1 MDDHKH
7 FRESVL
13 LTIAFVGI
21 LWAIKSWEYA
31 AAADLSYL
39 GIYPRT
45 LKGSIGI
52 LTAPFIHGDV
62 QHLISNSFPLVVLGT
77 GLLFFYRPIALEVFS
92 VIYFATG
99 LWVWAIARPAFHIG
113 ASGLVYGLAAFLFF
127 IGLLRK
133 DARSLAVS
141 LVVVFLYHG
150 LFAGIFPLSTKV
162 SWESHLLG
170 GCAGIMCAFYY
181 RHRIRSAEE
190 AAVQSEPAET
200 DSPLSEAQQSVL
212 QNEIQKEWKV
222 VFKPEADVDPS
233 QSKRARVRI
242 PESLFIK
249 FRNTSGDDDT
259 SDSEAEAT
267 KRSENKKDDDLITLN

>member
-1 MDDHKH
+1 MDDHRH

-21 LWAIKSWEYA
+21 LWLIKSWEYA
-31 AAADLSYL
+31 AATDLSYL

-52 LTAPFIHGDV
+52 LTAPFIHGDI

-92 VIYFATG
+92 IIYFATG

-170 GCAGIMCAFYY
+170 GCAGILCAFYY
-181 RHRIRSAEE
+181 RHRIRSADDSVAPQEF
-190 AAVQSEPAET
+190 SEN
-200 DSPLSEAQQSVL
+200 DSPLSEAQQSVV
-212 QNEIQKEWKV
+212 QIEIQKEWKV
-222 VFKPEADVDPS
+222 IFKPEEGDDSS
-233 QSKRARVRI
+233 QSKCARVKI

-249 FRNTSGDDDT
+249 FRNTSGDENPSNKET
-259 SDSEAEAT
+259 N
-267 KRSENKKDDDLITLN
+267 KPSENKDDEDLISLN

>member
-21 LWAIKSWEYA
+21 LWLIKSWEYA

-52 LTAPFIHGDV
+52 LIAPFIHGDV

-181 RHRIRSAEE
+181 RHRIRSDEE
-190 AAVQSEPAET
+190 AGAPQETSEA
-200 DSPLSEAQQSVL
+200 DSPLSEEQQSVV
-212 QNEIQKEWKV
+212 QKEIQKEWKV
-222 VFKPEADVDPS
+222 VFVPEDDDDAS
-233 QSKRARVRI
+233 ESKCARVKI

-249 FRNTSGDDDT
+249 FRNTSGDEDA
-259 SDSEAEAT
+259 SDKDAKNSSDKT
-267 KRSENKKDDDLITLN
+267 DDDDLITLN

>member
-52 LTAPFIHGDV
+52 LTAPFIHGDI

-77 GLLFFYRPIALEVFS
+77 GLLFFYRSIALEVFS

-133 DARSLAVS
+133 DARSLAIS

-190 AAVQSEPAET
+190 NGVQPET
-200 DSPLSEAQQSVL
+200 TETGSPLSEAQQSVV
-212 QNEIQKEWKV
+212 QNEIKKEWRV
-222 VFKPEADVDPS
+222 VFMPDDDNDT
-233 QSKRARVRI
+233 SKSKCEPVKI

-249 FRNTSGDDDT
+249 FRNTSGDEDS
-259 SDSEAEAT
+259 SDKET
-267 KRSENKKDDDLITLN
+267 TRPPENKDDDDLISLN